1 MIVRPPLSHK
11 SMRCQSTGGRCS
23 IRLSA
28 AGFRVLAAVDD
39 YSREC
44 LALVAD
50 SSLSGLRMARELG
63 AIIKRRGQLYTI
75 VSDNGTEL
83 TSTAVL
89 K

>member
-1 MIVRPPLSHK
+1 
-11 SMRCQSTGGRCS
+11 
-23 IRLSA
+23 LSA
-28 AGFRVLAAVDD
+28 ASFRVLAAVDD

-50 SSLSGLRMARELG
+50 SSLSGLRMTRKLD
-63 AIIKRRGQLYTI
+63 AIIKRRGQPYTI
-75 VSDNGTEL
+75 VSDNGTEM